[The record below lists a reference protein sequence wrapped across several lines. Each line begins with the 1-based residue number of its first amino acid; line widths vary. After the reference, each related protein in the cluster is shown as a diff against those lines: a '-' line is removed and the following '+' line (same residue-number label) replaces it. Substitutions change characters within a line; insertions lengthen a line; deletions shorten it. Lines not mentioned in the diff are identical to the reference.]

1 MTDGTFV
8 LSAMRSWVRQW
19 LSLCSLSLLLVT
31 GCQGLQLDRLPLRRA
46 ALQASTAFAA
56 ATAAAQPVFA
66 ADALPVT
73 LLTADDNLV
82 YDIKRLFV
90 RDPVDGYYAIIAL
103 GLAVYFGRQ
112 FIGDVLQ
119 NAKAQDEAN
128 FKAKQD
134 GRADLTAAF
143 QREKQKRKL

>member
-1 MTDGTFV
+1 
-8 LSAMRSWVRQW
+8 MRSWVRQW
-19 LSLCSLSLLLVT
+19 LSLCSLSLMLVT
-31 GCQGLQLDRLPLRRA
+31 GCQGLQLQGLP
-46 ALQASTAFAA
+46 
-56 ATAAAQPVFA
+56 
-66 ADALPVT
+66 

-103 GLAVYFGRQ
+103 GLALYFGRQ

-143 QREKQKRKL
+143 QREKQKR